1 MTVTPL
7 VFGLVVTGIAATA
20 AADGA
25 AGRAFGWLAILLAAA
40 CTVSAL
46 FSTAF
51 LTLWPV
57 TAGLTPDAAGP
68 TPEVASAAEWLTAF
82 IPTNPIKAAAETAV
96 APLVVFAL
104 LFGFASRRI
113 PPPLQLSLISVIEAM
128 VETMLVIVRW
138 VLWLGPLGV
147 GALAIAVGVQLGAG
161 AFGALLQYVLLASGA
176 CLVMAI
182 LAYPMVVAFGGISP
196 LRFARAA
203 LPAQAVAFST
213 QSSLATLPAMIE
225 AAPALR
231 VSDETARVVLA
242 GVRGNASC
250 DSGNA
255 LPDPHKELRFRSTGR
270 LRTVYVAWR
279 NNKSLRLSHRA
290 DTGRNRWPRFPSRSV
305 TASSGSGAATLRR
318 PMSRSGFLKKR
329 GPAP

>member
-1 MTVTPL
+1 MNAVSIRILASLILGLLLGAALSAFAPALAPKVLSVAQPVGRLWLDALTMTVTPL

-213 QSSLATLPAMIE
+213 QSSLATLPAM
-225 AAPALR
+225 R
-231 VSDETARVVLA
+231 
-242 GVRGNASC
+242 
-250 DSGNA
+250 
-255 LPDPHKELRFRSTGR
+255 LPVSTGCCSR
-270 LRTVYVAWR
+270 KMTPTFWPSSTTSNAICCVR
-279 NNKSLRLSHRA
+279 KSVLP
-290 DTGRNRWPRFPSRSV
+290 TPV
-305 TASSGSGAATLRR
+305 
-318 PMSRSGFLKKR
+318 
-329 GPAP
+329 PAPTQ